1 MNVKYNILHKI
12 QNTIKVSNSYEK
24 DFNKN
29 IKNTMLSFKNS
40 DPEIEVQKN
49 YKDRVINR
57 YTPKKTKK
65 YNLPLF

>member
-1 MNVKYNILHKI
+1 MKKISTKILRI
-12 QNTIKVSNSYEK
+12 LC
-24 DFNKN
+24 F
-29 IKNTMLSFKNS
+29 LFKNS